1 MERLTIKA
9 SSGLIHL
16 KDNKEIT
23 VNEAIKKLSDYE
35 DLEEQGLMKIFPC
48 KEGSTV
54 YGIRKFSYCP
64 SGICRS
70 EKSCSECRENA
81 PYEVYKKKF
90 KIDDLKEINKSIFLT
105 EIKAKEALKR
115 MNKNS

>member
-1 MERLTIKA
+1 MKRLTIKA

-35 DLEEQGLMKIFPC
+35 DLEEQSLMKIFPC

-54 YGIRKFSYCP
+54 YGIRKSGYCP

-70 EKSCSECRENA
+70 EKVVVNVERMR
-81 PYEVYKKKF
+81 
-90 KIDDLKEINKSIFLT
+90 L
-105 EIKAKEALKR
+105 IKCTRRNLR
-115 MNKNS
+115 LMI